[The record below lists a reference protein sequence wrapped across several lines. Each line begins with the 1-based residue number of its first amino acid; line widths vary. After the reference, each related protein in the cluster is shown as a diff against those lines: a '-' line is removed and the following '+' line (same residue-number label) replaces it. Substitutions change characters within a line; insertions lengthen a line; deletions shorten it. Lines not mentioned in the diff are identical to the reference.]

1 MSNNEI
7 TQTVE
12 NVLGISLKTLKS
24 YEKLTENLRIFK
36 INLGKSYDASKIR
49 PQVSW

>member
-12 NVLGISLKTLKS
+12 NVLEISLKTLKS

-36 INLGKSYDASKIR
+36 INFVKSYDASKIR